1 MQIEAI
7 YDNGR
12 IELPPSLRLASKR
25 FSVRIEIPE
34 SEIIGEPDSRED
46 GPKPNY
52 VLPPEVHVLAKEM
65 SDRLDR
71 IRNAPP
77 SEEDLPDLTQKQRER
92 IKAFEFRE
100 KLRAERYE

>member
-1 MQIEAI
+1 MEIEAI

-12 IELPPSLRLASKR
+12 IELPPSLRLANKR

-34 SEIIGEPDSRED
+34 SEIIGRPDSKDAGR
-46 GPKPNY
+46 KPNY
-52 VLPPEVHVLAKEM
+52 VLPPEVHALAKEM

-77 SEEDLPDLTQKQRER
+77 SEEDLPDLTQKQQER
-92 IKAFEFRE
+92 MKAFEFRE
-100 KLRAERYE
+100 KLRAERDE

>member
-1 MQIEAI
+1 MKIEAI

-34 SEIIGEPDSRED
+34 SEIIADPESKDAGQ
-46 GPKPNY
+46 KPNY
-52 VLPPEVHVLAKEM
+52 VLPPEVHALAKEM

-77 SEEDLPDLTQKQRER
+77 SDEDLPNLTQKQYER
-92 IKAFEFRE
+92 MKAFEFRE
-100 KLRAERYE
+100 KLRAERDE